1 MAVKLGLVIL
11 DAWVPWVIFALAT
24 VAAFRFNLNAAYLVA
39 GGVLLGWL
47 AGLL

>member
-1 MAVKLGLVIL
+1 M
-11 DAWVPWVIFALAT
+11 DRVIFALAT

-39 GGVLLGWL
+39 GGALLGWL